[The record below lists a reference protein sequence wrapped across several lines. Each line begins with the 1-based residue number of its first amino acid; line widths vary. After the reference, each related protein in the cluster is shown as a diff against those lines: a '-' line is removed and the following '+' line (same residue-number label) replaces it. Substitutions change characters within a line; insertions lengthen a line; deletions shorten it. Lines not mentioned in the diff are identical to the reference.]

1 MIPMLVS
8 VQSSEIETCLV
19 TAGKWNTPFRSAHDD
34 RRDARA
40 DDGDHRLIDFRV
52 AMAKQ
57 LRGPDHS
64 VQRHRSTSTV
74 LAPTI
79 NGARKVCRHNSPF
92 ADMRCRR
99 LLAPVHS
106 TSASYPGNLGE
117 LSLTLS
123 QVGYSQDSAINVIPA
138 EFSTK
143 YTLSRTAW
151 RANAMKAD
159 FFYSIL

>member
-1 MIPMLVS
+1 M
-8 VQSSEIETCLV
+8 

-40 DDGDHRLIDFRV
+40 DDGDHRLTDFRL
-52 AMAKQ
+52 AMAEQ
-57 LRGPDHS
+57 LRGRDHS
-64 VQRHRSTSTV
+64 VRRHRSTSTV

-79 NGARKVCRHNSPF
+79 NGVRKVCRHNSPF

-99 LLAPVHS
+99 LLAPAYS
-106 TSASYPGNLGE
+106 ASASYPGNLGE

-143 YTLSRTAW
+143 YTRSRTPW
-151 RANAMKAD
+151 RANAAKAD
-159 FFYSIL
+159 FLHFIL